1 LCDFSGCHDGARKS
15 RNNGCCDCM
24 FEVLKLRYAV
34 AGAHAMCALRE
45 ESAFRHLFEMLI
57 VVDMLALNV
66 GIAVRF
72 QDFLLFRLWNS
83 ICNALG
89 AKVAG
94 RARRG

>member
-1 LCDFSGCHDGARKS
+1 
-15 RNNGCCDCM
+15 M

-34 AGAHAMCALRE
+34 AGAHAMRALRE